1 MCTRRA
7 ISYDGKLDQ
16 LLKKLSPV
24 KEILIVCRS
33 EKDATKLERSG
44 FTVKNKIKNEITI
57 KIENNYI
64 TSSLKTIL
72 NNFDI
77 EDIFIN
83 EPPIDEVIGKV
94 LINKDYD
101 I

>member
-1 MCTRRA
+1 MHEGA
-7 ISYDGKLDQ
+7 ISYDGKLDK

-33 EKDATKLERSG
+33 EKDAFKLENSG

-57 KIENNYI
+57 KIENNFI
-64 TSSLKTIL
+64 TSTLKTIL

-77 EDIFIN
+77 ADLFIN
-83 EPPIDEVIGKV
+83 EPPIDEIIGKV
-94 LINKDYD
+94 LIKKDYD